1 MSNGIEIGKVI
12 YAVIT
17 TDSELSNMIGENIYP
32 IIAEPDTPFPF
43 ITYTRSNIYVVNQS
57 KDFWFNDELSFNIQ
71 ICDDD
76 YMRSCHIANLIRDL
90 FENKVLSADDMK
102 VYNIRMTGISEM
114 WSENAY
120 VQSLNFSCNV
130 E

>member
-12 YAVIT
+12 YSVLTNDA
-17 TDSELSNMIGENIYP
+17 ELDAIIDGKVFP
-32 IIAEPDTPFPF
+32 LIAEPDTTFPF
-43 ITYTRSNIYVVNQS
+43 ITYTRQNVYVVNSS
-57 KDFWFNDELSFNIQ
+57 KDGWFNDELTFNIQ
-71 ICDDD
+71 ICDND
-76 YMRSCHIANLIRDL
+76 YMQSCHIANLIRDL
-90 FENKVLSADDMK
+90 LENNVLTADDMK

-120 VQSLNFSCNV
+120 VQSMTFSCNV